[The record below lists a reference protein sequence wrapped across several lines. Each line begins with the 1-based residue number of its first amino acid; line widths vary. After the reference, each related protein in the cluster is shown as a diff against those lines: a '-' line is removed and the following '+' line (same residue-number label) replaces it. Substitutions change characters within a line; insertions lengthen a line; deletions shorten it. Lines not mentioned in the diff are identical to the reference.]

1 MIKQPYFKQMEDDP
15 KPLRA
20 VVKTTTR
27 FEEIDSMGIA
37 WHGRFASYFEDA
49 RVALGERYQL
59 GYLDLFNNGI
69 LAPIKKMHID
79 FKTPVFFREEIS
91 IECILHYTQA
101 SKILTEYIIKKQN
114 NTVAATGYVI
124 QMLLDPD
131 YQLFLTQPDYYKDFC
146 EVWKKEG
153 CK

>member
-1 MIKQPYFKQMEDDP
+1 MKQPYFKQVEDAP
-15 KPLRA
+15 LPLRA
-20 VVKTTTR
+20 VVKTITR

-49 RVALGERYQL
+49 RVALGEKYQL

-69 LAPIKKMHID
+69 LAPIKKIHID

-101 SKILTEYIIKKQN
+101 SKILTEYIIKKQD

-146 EVWKKEG
+146 EAWKKEG